1 MKSSALTNCIKC
13 TQDSITRIRRFET
26 MRFNNLLVYIKFKL
40 LLNSWTI
47 IILYLSGKKIRNYFI
62 EGWKGRGR
70 LYKMKVLGGWEY
82 WCFNLNIVSCHIVQ
96 VRKMAKLLVLS
107 TMLVILC
114 ALQKMDSTPINNIR
128 EIDYEIYPMTS
139 RRNNTPSDSIP
150 KRDSFQEYV
159 DKNYQRYKAILEKY
173 RIQNVK

>member
-1 MKSSALTNCIKC
+1 
-13 TQDSITRIRRFET
+13 
-26 MRFNNLLVYIKFKL
+26 
-40 LLNSWTI
+40 
-47 IILYLSGKKIRNYFI
+47 
-62 EGWKGRGR
+62 
-70 LYKMKVLGGWEY
+70 
-82 WCFNLNIVSCHIVQ
+82 
-96 VRKMAKLLVLS
+96 MAKLLVLS

-128 EIDYEIYPMTS
+128 EIDYQIYPMTS

-173 RIQNVK
+173 PIKNVK